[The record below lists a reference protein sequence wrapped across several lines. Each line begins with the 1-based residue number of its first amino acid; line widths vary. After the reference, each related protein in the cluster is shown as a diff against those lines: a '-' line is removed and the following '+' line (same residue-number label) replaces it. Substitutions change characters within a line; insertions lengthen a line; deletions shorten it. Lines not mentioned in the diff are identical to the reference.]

1 MITLHILENLQLRI
15 DAATLAAFAA
25 AMAIVRQMVKQVRYK
40 TGPHDDAAGRRA
52 ARLRDLPRTYP
63 GASYNK

>member
-25 AMAIVRQMVKQVRYK
+25 AMAIVRQMVKQVR
-40 TGPHDDAAGRRA
+40 
-52 ARLRDLPRTYP
+52 
-63 GASYNK
+63 